1 MQIILQIII
10 IIVALTS
17 DGFSINSFFMN
28 DAQSKLIMNMINE
41 QQNSKQ
47 PESRNKTLILSGIFY
62 IDEEH
67 WTIWINNNQYT
78 SIGQNDD
85 FSIDEVTED
94 SVTITLLDGQTIIL
108 TVSDNI
114 EVSQSCDELKDIGDK
129 SSNSN

>member
-10 IIVALTS
+10 FIIILTP
-17 DGFSINSFFMN
+17 DVFSTDSFFMN
-28 DAQSKLIMNMINE
+28 DEQSKLIMNMINE
-41 QQNSKQ
+41 RQNSKQ
-47 PESRNKTLILSGIFY
+47 PESRNKPLILSGIFY

-114 EVSQSCDELKDIGDK
+114 EVSKSCDELRDIGDK